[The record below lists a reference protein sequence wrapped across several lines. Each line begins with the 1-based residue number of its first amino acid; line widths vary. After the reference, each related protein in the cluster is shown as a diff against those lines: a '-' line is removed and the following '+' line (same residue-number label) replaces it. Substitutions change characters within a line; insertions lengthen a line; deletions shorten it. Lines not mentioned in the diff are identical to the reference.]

1 MSGKAGSG
9 EVEPQRLVS
18 DDELERYRV
27 DGAVALRGHFAPW
40 VERLRAAT
48 ERVLEHP
55 GPLGTRYGKDSH
67 RGTFRGDRYMWT
79 FDPDFRDFALSG
91 PGARLAGELM
101 DASSTRLFYDHLL
114 VKEPGAEAPT
124 PWHQDLPYWCV
135 DGEQICSLWIVLDR
149 VERDSGLLQFV
160 RGSHRWNRRFRAPD
174 FSHREDFSSELEP
187 MPDIDGARGDYEIL
201 EWDALEPGDALAFH
215 AQAIHG
221 APGNSRPDLRRR
233 ALSVRWMGDGVRYRE
248 HPRVTRPIRDPGL
261 KDGDPVGGE
270 LFPQVWTRPG
280 PP

>member
-135 DGEQICSLWIVLDR
+135 DGEQICWQCQLEGGA
-149 VERDSGLLQFV
+149 VEWRDEKEYLAVS
-160 RGSHRWNRRFRAPD
+160 RFP
-174 FSHREDFSSELEP
+174 F
-187 MPDIDGARGDYEIL
+187 
-201 EWDALEPGDALAFH
+201 
-215 AQAIHG
+215 
-221 APGNSRPDLRRR
+221 
-233 ALSVRWMGDGVRYRE
+233 
-248 HPRVTRPIRDPGL
+248 
-261 KDGDPVGGE
+261 
-270 LFPQVWTRPG
+270 
-280 PP
+280 